1 MEQKVV
7 QGKRQWRRPLTTPP
21 HCETKKTDKKRSSS
35 KRDGFRPHVGMRA
48 RLCTFHNDSVKL
60 LCVCHSKKRPTCVLH
75 TSSKAIPW
83 VVVVG
88 VVWRPIEFAHVDI
101 LLLLDVS
108 FQVRIFLLFL
118 RGIEQGPEA
127 FGAKADR
134 LRVLPFTNK
143 HCCRCS

>member
-7 QGKRQWRRPLTTPP
+7 QGKRQWRRPLTTP

-60 LCVCHSKKRPTCVLH
+60 LCVCHSKKRPT
-75 TSSKAIPW
+75 SKAIPW

-88 VVWRPIEFAHVDI
+88 VVWRPIECAHVDI